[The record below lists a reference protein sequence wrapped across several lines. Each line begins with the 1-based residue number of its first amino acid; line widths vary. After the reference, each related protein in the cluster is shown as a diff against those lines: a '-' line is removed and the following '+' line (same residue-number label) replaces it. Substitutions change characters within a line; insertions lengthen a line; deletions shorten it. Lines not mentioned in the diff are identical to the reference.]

1 MLLSLSFD
9 QVSWIVVGVVFS
21 WLAGLTWFS
30 YRTFA
35 HYRRLTGGVAK
46 KDLKSVLEKLL
57 KDAEGEGKRID
68 ELVKRL
74 EGVEKEGLSHI
85 QKLGLVRFNPFA
97 ETGGDQSFTLALLD
111 GEDNGFVVSSL
122 HSRDSTRL
130 YAKPVRKGKASG
142 YELST
147 EEERA
152 IKRAKKMK

>member
-1 MLLSLSFD
+1 MLLNLG
-9 QVSWIVVGVVFS
+9 QISWIVIGAIFV
-21 WLAGLTWFS
+21 WLAALTWFL

-35 HYRRLTGGVAK
+35 HYQRLTSGVTK

-57 KDAEGEGKRID
+57 KDAEEEEKRING
-68 ELVKRL
+68 LVKQL
-74 EGVEKEGLSHI
+74 EKVQKDGLSHV
-85 QKLGLVRFNPFA
+85 QKVGLVRFNPFA

-111 GEDNGFVVSSL
+111 GEDSGFVISSL

-130 YAKPVRKGKASG
+130 YAKPVKKGKAAG

-152 IKRAKKMK
+152 IKSAKKIK